1 MKTRVI
7 SAVVAIP
14 LLLFSIIYGG
24 IVLKLIGGF
33 LSLIGMGELCVAV
46 SKKIKTVHFVGFA
59 AEIAYILTLIYI
71 SQKYNDI
78 NNEALLLFLS
88 VFFVIIIALV
98 MLVLLLF
105 VINHNSVNIIDGSV
119 TVFSFIYVGVLLSL
133 ITIIRD
139 INIIY
144 AWLPFIIAFGCDTG
158 AYLTGS
164 LMGKHKL
171 CPKLSP
177 KKTIEGAIGGLAFSA
192 VLTAIYIFV
201 AGKLGY
207 LYSGSI
213 IMYILLGILG
223 GAVSQIGDL
232 TASSIKRYTGIKDY
246 GKIMPGHGGVL
257 DRFDSVIYLT
267 PIVFGFVILF
277 N

>member
-14 LLLFSIIYGG
+14 LLLFSVIYGG
-24 IVLKLIGGF
+24 TVLKLIGGL

-46 SKKIKTVHFVGFA
+46 SKKLKSVHFVGFA
-59 AEIAYILTLIYI
+59 AEIAYMATLIYI
-71 SQKYNDI
+71 SQEYSDI
-78 NNEALLLFLS
+78 NYDDLILFLAM
-88 VFFVIIIALV
+88 FFVIIIALV

-119 TVFSFIYVGVLLSL
+119 TVFSFIYVGVLLSF

-164 LMGKHKL
+164 LIGKHKL
-171 CPKLSP
+171 CSKLSP
-177 KKTIEGAIGGLAFSA
+177 KKTIEGAVGGLVFSA
-192 VLTAIYIFV
+192 VLTGIYLFA

-207 LYSGSI
+207 TYSGSI
-213 IMYILLGILG
+213 IMYILLGIFG

-232 TASSIKRYTGIKDY
+232 AASSIKRFTGIKDY

-267 PIVFGFVILF
+267 PIVLGFVILF